1 MHGTAMWWSSMVG
14 HWCSMVWLGPSR
26 VYAWWRGSRVGSR
39 TRSLA
44 LSLSLSLSLGGGGSC
59 CGGLLLHLLPRLH
72 LGVSE
77 LLHVERLALGEQLLT
92 LKLQLHRETEETPRK
107 MIKYRDYY
115 NNQWQEQQLPCH
127 EWRVMALVL
136 YNSGSQDP

>member
-1 MHGTAMWWSSMVG
+1 MHGTTMWWSSVVG

-26 VYAWWRGSRVGSR
+26 VHAWWRGSRVGSR
-39 TRSLA
+39 TKSLA
-44 LSLSLSLSLGGGGSC
+44 LSLSLGSSGSCGGS
-59 CGGLLLHLLPRLH
+59 LLLHLLPRLH

-77 LLHVERLALGEQLLT
+77 LLHVERLTLGEQLLT
-92 LKLQLHRETEETPRK
+92 LKLQLHREMEETPRK

-115 NNQWQEQQLPCH
+115 NNQRQEQQLPCH